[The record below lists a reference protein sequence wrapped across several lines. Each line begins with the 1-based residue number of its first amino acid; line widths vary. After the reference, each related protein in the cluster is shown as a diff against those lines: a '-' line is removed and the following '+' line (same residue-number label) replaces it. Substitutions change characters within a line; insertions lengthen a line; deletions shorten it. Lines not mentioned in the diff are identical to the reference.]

1 MMTTAT
7 EMGISACGVSLQW
20 TNLNSYSSG
29 KGCKYAGQSVRA
41 LPIRTLTVGKKR
53 LPGVQLLVDEYI
65 AKLKSYCHV
74 DDVQIRSNP
83 KNARNVMAQVH
94 DEDIAVIN
102 LITSN
107 DWVVMLDERGLDLSS
122 EQLAELLGDAGNTLQ
137 DYHFALVDHMVMDNE
152 CENVQMC
159 RSSCRRWY

>member
-1 MMTTAT
+1 MQICWSIR
-7 EMGISACGVSLQW
+7 GSQFIG
-20 TNLNSYSSG
+20 G
-29 KGCKYAGQSVRA
+29 AGQRA
-41 LPIRTLTVGKKR
+41 LPIRILTVGKKR

-83 KNARNVMAQVH
+83 KNARNAMAQVD

-107 DWVVMLDERGLDLSS
+107 DWVVILDERGLDLSS
-122 EQLAELLGDAGNTLQ
+122 EHLAELLGDAGNTLQ

-159 RSSCRRWY
+159 QSSCRRWY